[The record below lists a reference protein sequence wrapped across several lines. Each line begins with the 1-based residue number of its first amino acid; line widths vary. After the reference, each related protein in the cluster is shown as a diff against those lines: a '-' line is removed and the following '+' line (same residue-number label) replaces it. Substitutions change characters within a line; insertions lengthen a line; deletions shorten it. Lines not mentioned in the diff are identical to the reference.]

1 MRTVRTILACSF
13 GAISQSRLSRSPD
26 IGILRLLFAN
36 GPHLGTQCGLCF
48 CVSKPLHT
56 SHVHSATSIDV
67 CVSYARYI
75 WAGTHLK
82 QQLMRGTASASSC
95 TLLPHKPR
103 PDGLA
108 QAWTTSGPG
117 QKPSE
122 ASCMAQLSLAQE
134 GLACPG
140 SRPEAGPCPSL
151 DLPYQTHHKDL
162 IIIAPAGIGFG
173 IEEEDVL

>member
-1 MRTVRTILACSF
+1 MRTTTLPHSSSPVRMRTARTILACSF
-13 GAISQSRLSRSPD
+13 RAISQLRLSCGLD

-36 GPHLGTQCGLCF
+36 GPHLGTPCGLCF

-75 WAGTHLK
+75 WAGIHLN
-82 QQLMRGTASASSC
+82 QQLMKGTASAGLC

-122 ASCMAQLSLAQE
+122 ASCMARLSLAQE

-151 DLPYQTHHKDL
+151 HETTHH
-162 IIIAPAGIGFG
+162 
-173 IEEEDVL
+173 